1 MSDDDYENMWGPHC
15 GWGKFP
21 MSGNRA
27 DCDSD
32 CHSDSSEGSNYNS
45 DSDDHLGLFDV
56 YPEFGFDEERYLFV
70 FHPPSANSLTISY
83 QKLASMAKMTSK
95 LFAAWKRRSLAN
107 DLQDE
112 EPLTLSEASL
122 TSKLSGDY
130 NKCVDDDG
138 HHSEYSQFNLYQLE
152 QEDRAILRAISVKFL
167 LDAMEGEEKLD
178 KFIEKVGRTVTLLEK
193 VLSYIVG
200 RCLPMEL
207 PYPAMSS
214 IISNLVDSE
223 GLDKVGLMID
233 DQEESQKKVDKEEE
247 SNDEDDEEDDNEEA
261 DSRYSY
267 KSELGIILDLY
278 FELYKLY
285 DYIKFIMFNFP
296 DEPWKI
302 FIRGCKERFEKRF
315 DEMTKMIALR
325 IGSPE

>member
-1 MSDDDYENMWGPHC
+1 MSSDDNEIMLEQIS
-15 GWGKFP
+15 
-21 MSGNRA
+21 MLGNIT

-32 CHSDSSEGSNYNS
+32 CHSDSSEGSDS
-45 DSDDHLGLFDV
+45 TSVSDDHLGLLDV

-70 FHPPSANSLTISY
+70 FDPPSADSLTISY

-95 LFAAWKRRSLAN
+95 LFAAWKRRSLAD

-112 EPLTLSEASL
+112 QPLALTLSEDSI

-130 NKCVDDDG
+130 NKCVDGWG
-138 HHSEYSQFNLYQLE
+138 HQSEYSQFNLYQLE

-178 KFIEKVGRTVTLLEK
+178 EFIKKVDRTVTLSEK
-193 VLSYIVG
+193 ALSYIVG

-214 IISNLVDSE
+214 IISNLVDME
-223 GLDKVGLMID
+223 GLGKVGLITD
-233 DQEESQKKVDKEEE
+233 HQEESQKDVEQDKEEE
-247 SNDEDDEEDDNEEA
+247 NNDEDDEDEEEA
-261 DSRYSY
+261 YSRYCY
-267 KSELGIILDLY
+267 ESELGIILYLY
-278 FELYKLY
+278 FELYALY

-302 FIRGCKERFEKRF
+302 FIGEGKERFERRF
-315 DEMTKMIALR
+315 DEMVKMIALR
-325 IGSPE
+325 IGNPE

>member
-1 MSDDDYENMWGPHC
+1 
-15 GWGKFP
+15 

-70 FHPPSANSLTISY
+70 FDPPSANSLTISY
-83 QKLASMAKMTSK
+83 QKLASLAKMTSK

-107 DLQDE
+107 ELQNE
-112 EPLTLSEASL
+112 QPLTLSEASI

-130 NKCVDDDG
+130 NKCVNDCDY
-138 HHSEYSQFNLYQLE
+138 HSEYSLLNLYQLE
-152 QEDRAILRAISVKFL
+152 QEDRAKLREISVMFL

-178 KFIEKVGRTVTLLEK
+178 KFIEKVDRTVTLSEK
-193 VLSYIVG
+193 ALSYIVG
-200 RCLPMEL
+200 RCLPVEL

-214 IISNLVDSE
+214 IISNLVDLE
-223 GLDKVGLMID
+223 GLDKVGLMTD
-233 DQEESQKKVDKEEE
+233 DQEESQKDVEQDKEEE
-247 SNDEDDEEDDNEEA
+247 SNDEDDEDEEEEA
-261 DSRYSY
+261 DSQYSFE
-267 KSELGIILDLY
+267 SELGIILDLY
-278 FELYKLY
+278 SVLSALY

-296 DEPWKI
+296 EQPWKI
-302 FIRGCKERFEKRF
+302 FSRRCKERFEKRF
-315 DEMTKMIALR
+315 DDMTKMIALR
-325 IGSPE
+325 IGNPE

>member
-1 MSDDDYENMWGPHC
+1 MSDDNEIML
-15 GWGKFP
+15 GKFP
-21 MSGNRA
+21 LLGNIT
-27 DCDSD
+27 DSD
-32 CHSDSSEGSNYNS
+32 SDSHSDSSEGSSYNS

-70 FHPPSANSLTISY
+70 FDPPSANSLTISY
-83 QKLASMAKMTSK
+83 QKLASLAKMTSK
-95 LFAAWKRRSLAN
+95 LFAAWKGRSLAD
-107 DLQDE
+107 DLQSE
-112 EPLTLSEASL
+112 QPLTLSEASI

-178 KFIEKVGRTVTLLEK
+178 KFIEKVDRTVTLSEK
-193 VLSYIVG
+193 ALSYIVG

-214 IISNLVDSE
+214 IISNLVDME
-223 GLDKVGLMID
+223 GLDKVGLMTD
-233 DQEESQKKVDKEEE
+233 HQEESQKDVEQDKEEE
-247 SNDEDDEEDDNEEA
+247 NNDEDDEDEEEA
-261 DSRYSY
+261 DSRYFY
-267 KSELGIILDLY
+267 ESELGIILNLY
-278 FELYKLY
+278 FELYGLY

-296 DEPWKI
+296 DEPWKS
-302 FIRGCKERFEKRF
+302 FIGGCKERFEKRF
-315 DEMTKMIALR
+315 DEMTKMIEHR
-325 IGSPE
+325 IGNPE